1 MLQLDL
7 TRQLVPIRQSQGQ
20 KMPQNDVSGENSS
33 IDYAAGRRA
42 FLGAVGLGA
51 ASSLALSSYS
61 TDADAQPAALSP
73 ADVFNFT
80 LNFEYL
86 GFRYYDIALRGY
98 AALRPFGTSIPGEFS
113 STSPSAIIRYYTFLG
128 TGTSETPR
136 GGHKVLFQDPLIRA
150 VAEEFGADELA
161 HVTFLRSILGDAAI
175 AQTRIDFD
183 QGFTAFG
190 RFSGLVP
197 PDGTFDAFAN
207 DDNFLIGAMILE
219 DVCVTALKG
228 AVRFIRN
235 NEFLEG
241 AAGLLAT
248 EAYQAGIIRTL
259 MAQRGLFKQAQQ
271 VSDLRDYFDG
281 PSDIDQ
287 GIGAAQQVN
296 IVPADNNSIAFS
308 RTPEQVRN
316 IAYGTTNGQ
325 PGGFFPLGLNGVIR

>member
-1 MLQLDL
+1 MQH
-7 TRQLVPIRQSQGQ
+7 
-20 KMPQNDVSGENSS
+20 NDVSGEKSS
-33 IDYAAGRRA
+33 FDYAAGRRA
-42 FLGAVGLGA
+42 FLGSVGLGV
-51 ASSLALSSYS
+51 ASALALSTSS
-61 TDADAQPAALSP
+61 SSADAQSAELSP
-73 ADVFNFT
+73 ADAFNFA

-86 GFRYYDIALRGY
+86 GFRYYDTALKG
-98 AALRPFGTSIPGEFS
+98 RPTFGPGGF
-113 STSPSAIIRYYTFLG
+113 TSPGALIRYTTFLG
-128 TGTSETPR
+128 TGTSDTAG
-136 GGHKVLFQDPLIRA
+136 GGHQVPFQDPLVRA
-150 VAEEFGADELA
+150 VAEEFGADELG
-161 HVTFLRSILGDAAI
+161 HVLFLRRILGDSAI

-228 AVRFIRN
+228 AVPFIRN

-287 GIGAAQQVN
+287 GIGTAQQIN
-296 IVPADNNSIAFS
+296 IVPADNNSIALS

>member
-1 MLQLDL
+1 M
-7 TRQLVPIRQSQGQ
+7 
-20 KMPQNDVSGENSS
+20 
-33 IDYAAGRRA
+33 
-42 FLGAVGLGA
+42 
-51 ASSLALSSYS
+51 
-61 TDADAQPAALSP
+61 
-73 ADVFNFT
+73 
-80 LNFEYL
+80 
-86 GFRYYDIALRGY
+86 
-98 AALRPFGTSIPGEFS
+98 
-113 STSPSAIIRYYTFLG
+113 
-128 TGTSETPR
+128 
-136 GGHKVLFQDPLIRA
+136 
-150 VAEEFGADELA
+150 
-161 HVTFLRSILGDAAI
+161 
-175 AQTRIDFD
+175 
-183 QGFTAFG
+183 
-190 RFSGLVP
+190 P

-228 AVRFIRN
+228 AVPFIRN

-248 EAYQAGIIRTL
+248 KAYQAGIIRTL

-287 GIGAAQQVN
+287 GIGTAQQVN

>member
-1 MLQLDL
+1 M
-7 TRQLVPIRQSQGQ
+7 R
-20 KMPQNDVSGENSS
+20 QNDVFGEHSS

-51 ASSLALSSYS
+51 ASALALSSS
-61 TDADAQPAALSP
+61 SSSADAQSAVLSP
-73 ADVFNFT
+73 ADVFNFA

-86 GFRYYDIALRGY
+86 GFRYYDIALKGY
-98 AALRPFGTSIPGEFS
+98 PTLNPFGSASPGEYS
-113 STSPSAIIRYYTFLG
+113 STSPSAIIRYFTFLG
-128 TGTSETPR
+128 TGTSDTPR
-136 GGHKVLFQDPLIRA
+136 GGRKVQFQDPLIRA

-161 HVTFLRSILGDAAI
+161 HVTFLRNILGDSKI
-175 AQTRIDFD
+175 AQPRIDFD

-197 PDGTFDAFAN
+197 PGGTFDAFAN
-207 DDNFLIGAMILE
+207 DDSFLIGAMILE

-228 AVRFIRN
+228 AVPFIRN
-235 NEFLEG
+235 NEFFEG

-248 EAYQAGIIRTL
+248 EAYQAGVIRTL

-287 GIGAAQQVN
+287 GIGTAQQIN
-296 IVPADNNSIAFS
+296 IVPADSNSIAFS

-316 IAYGTTNGQ
+316 IAYGTANGQ
-325 PGGFFPLGLNGVIR
+325 PGGFFPNGLNGVIR